1 MTPKTS
7 VLGNTR
13 HVLVL
18 LVMLAISLAARS
30 ARAANGIMLDVVVHE
45 ILAAD
50 PVENAVIDSVTYPV
64 FFDRK
69 TTLRAGNFVV
79 DVLARPNANG
89 SIALSGSF
97 FVSGPLPGNKS
108 DEADV
113 MPGAALIVNDI
124 RGKGKSS
131 YRARLIPRPADL
143 DSDTLS
149 VSEDSLQWEPMYAL
163 RMQYMLPKGVLP
175 PMQFLPVRGVLDYEF
190 DGIVDTFQI
199 DAGGRLLV
207 YLAPGRLAGWPVEP
221 EYGYAIDQS
230 RYRVVATHDPLNP
243 RVRTRALLMTACY
256 RVWGYAPPLLASGFA
271 GYPDFSDYDVKNDHA
286 AGHRIPLDSLA
297 RTLDYKRYDRQVADH
312 HAESFVAWLINTY
325 GTPRFKDV
333 YERAT
338 DLSIHRA
345 IWSVY
350 GHTLAELEKQWL
362 DYLSKRKFYRE
373 EFDYFAKRAAAF
385 HDFES
390 HLALLKEAAA
400 LESPHQRDALRDIGI
415 ACGQLGR
422 WDDAV
427 AAFQRLL
434 TEYPEEKQ
442 GRWLLAEAQRASGDD
457 IAALR
462 TYTDLLKSDPSDPQT
477 FLRLGEIQWEKR
489 RVDSAATLWRQGL
502 SCGPGPMA
510 GSELCLRMG
519 HYFQE
524 RKHGRDS
531 AEFYFSQAKR
541 AVSGQIMNNPTNA
554 TAWAITAEALL
565 GRDSVVSALEH
576 LAVGKEVADSP
587 VDLGRIR
594 LLRGQCF
601 DKLDRRSEAIAEY
614 DAIIAGGA
622 EAPVV
627 RLARKYLNRAYGR

>member
-1 MTPKTS
+1 MA
-7 VLGNTR
+7 
-13 HVLVL
+13 
-18 LVMLAISLAARS
+18 LARITNLSSLALAVLAVCLAAAS
-30 ARAANGIMLDVVVHE
+30 GYAANGVVLDIVVHE
-45 ILAAD
+45 MLAAD
-50 PVENAVIDSVTYPV
+50 PPETAVIDSVSYPV
-64 FFDRK
+64 FFDRT
-69 TTLRAGNFVV
+69 TTLRAGNFIV
-79 DVLARPNANG
+79 DVLAKPNANG

-124 RGKGKSS
+124 RGKGKST
-131 YRARLIPRPADL
+131 YRVRLIPRPSDL
-143 DSDTLS
+143 PYDTLT
-149 VSEDSLQWEPMYAL
+149 VSDDSLQWEPMYAL
-163 RMQYMLPKGVLP
+163 HAQYMLPKGVLP
-175 PMQFLPVRGVLDYEF
+175 PMQFLPVRGVLDYELA
-190 DGIVDTFQI
+190 GILDTFDI
-199 DAGGRLLV
+199 EPSGRLLV

-230 RYRVVATHDPLNP
+230 RYRLVTDHWPMNP
-243 RVRTRALLMTACY
+243 RIRTRALLLTACY
-256 RVWGYAPPLLASGFA
+256 RVWGYAPHLLASGFA
-271 GYPDFSDYDVKNDHA
+271 GYADFSDYDVKNDHA

-297 RTLDYKRYDRQVADH
+297 RTIDFNRYDRRVADH
-312 HAESFVAWLINTY
+312 HAESFVAWLINSY
-325 GTPRFKDV
+325 GTPRFKDL

-350 GHTLAELEKQWL
+350 GFTLGELEKQWL

-373 EFDYFAKRAAAF
+373 EFDYFAKRAAVF

-390 HLALLKEAAA
+390 HLDLLKEAAA
-400 LESPHQRDALRDIGI
+400 LESPHQQDALRDIGI
-415 ACGQLGR
+415 ACGQLGK
-422 WDDAV
+422 WNEAV
-427 AAFQRLL
+427 TSFQRLL
-434 TEYPEEKQ
+434 SDYPDEKH

-457 IAALR
+457 FAALR
-462 TYTDLLKSDPSDPQT
+462 TYTELLKSDPDDPQT
-477 FLRLGEIQWEKR
+477 FLRMGEIQWEKR
-489 RVDSAATLWRQGL
+489 RVDSAATLWRKGL

-524 RKHGRDS
+524 RKNGRDS
-531 AEFYFSQAKR
+531 AEFFFSQAKR
-541 AVSGQIMNNPTNA
+541 AVSEQIMNNPTNA

-576 LAVGKEVADSP
+576 LAVGREVADSP
-587 VDLGRIR
+587 VDMGRIR

-601 DKLDRRSEAIAEY
+601 DKLNRRSEAIAEY
-614 DAIIAGGA
+614 DAVVAGGA

>member
-1 MTPKTS
+1 MP
-7 VLGNTR
+7 LI
-13 HVLVL
+13 LVL
-18 LVMLAISLAARS
+18 LASLAVCLTTES
-30 ARAANGIMLDVVVHE
+30 AQAANGIILDVIVHE
-45 ILAAD
+45 ILDAD
-50 PVENAVIDSVTYPV
+50 PPESAVIDSVTYPV
-64 FFDRK
+64 YFDRK

-79 DVLARPNANG
+79 DVSASPNANG

-108 DEADV
+108 DAADV

-124 RGKGKSS
+124 RGKGKSL
-131 YRARLIPRPADL
+131 YRARLIPHPADI
-143 DSDTLS
+143 DSDTLL

-163 RMQYMLPKGVLP
+163 HMQYMLPKGVLP
-175 PMQFLPVRGVLDYEF
+175 PMQFLTVRGLLDYEF
-190 DGIVDTFQI
+190 DGIADTFKI
-199 DAGGRLLV
+199 EPGGRLLV

-230 RYRVVATHDPLNP
+230 RYRVVTDHSPMNP
-243 RVRTRALLMTACY
+243 RIRTRALLMAACY
-256 RVWGYAPPLLASGFA
+256 RVWGYAPQLLASGIA
-271 GYPDFSDYDVKNDHA
+271 GYADFSDYDVKNDHA

-297 RTLDYKRYDRQVADH
+297 RTLDFKRYDRHVADH

-325 GTPRFKDV
+325 GIPRFKDL

-345 IWSVY
+345 IWSIY

-373 EFDYFAKRAAAF
+373 EFDYFAKSAAVF

-390 HLALLKEAAA
+390 HLTLLKEAAA
-400 LESPHQRDALRDIGI
+400 LDSPHQQDALRDIGI

-422 WDDAV
+422 WGEAV
-427 AAFQRLL
+427 TAFQRLL
-434 TEYPEEKQ
+434 SEYPDEKH

-457 IAALR
+457 FAALR
-462 TYTDLLKSDPSDPQT
+462 TYAELLKSDPNDPQT
-477 FLRLGEIQWEKR
+477 FLRMGEIQWEKR
-489 RVDSAATLWRQGL
+489 RVDSAATLWRKGL

-524 RKHGRDS
+524 RKNGRDS
-531 AEFYFSQAKR
+531 AGFYFSQAKR
-541 AVSGQIMNNPTNA
+541 AVSPQIMNNPTNA

-565 GRDSVVSALEH
+565 GIDSVVSALEH

-587 VDLGRIR
+587 VDMGRIR

-601 DKLDRRSEAIAEY
+601 DKLDRRSDAIAEY
-614 DAIIAGGA
+614 DAVIVGGA